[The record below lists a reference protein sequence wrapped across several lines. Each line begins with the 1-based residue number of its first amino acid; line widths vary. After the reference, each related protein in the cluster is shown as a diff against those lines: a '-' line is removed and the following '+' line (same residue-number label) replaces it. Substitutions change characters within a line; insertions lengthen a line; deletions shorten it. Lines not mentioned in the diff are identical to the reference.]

1 METFHAA
8 YEREYTYRL
17 DARVE
22 FVAAHLIAIAEV
34 GKLTPAPLPTTG
46 RRLEEALKGRRRVDY
61 ATEGVHDADIY
72 AGELL
77 DPSMSFEGPAIVE
90 TSGMTVV
97 VHPGNEVHVDDYG
110 NVVIA
115 VTPE

>member
-1 METFHAA
+1 
-8 YEREYTYRL
+8 
-17 DARVE
+17 
-22 FVAAHLIAIAEV
+22 
-34 GKLTPAPLPTTG
+34 
-46 RRLEEALKGRRRVDY
+46 
-61 ATEGVHDADIY
+61 
-72 AGELL
+72 
-77 DPSMSFEGPAIVE
+77 MSFEGPAIVE

>member
-1 METFHAA
+1 MAGRAA
-8 YEREYTYRL
+8 LVTGGSSGIGL
-17 DARVE
+17 
-22 FVAAHLIAIAEV
+22 AIARAL
-34 GKLTPAPLPTTG
+34 GQDGYALTVSA
-46 RRLEEALKGRRRVDY
+46 RRPDKLEEAVKGRRRVDY

-77 DPSMSFEGPAIVE
+77 DPGMSFEGPAIVE

-97 VHPGNEVHVDDYG
+97 VHPGNEVQVDDYG
-110 NVVIA
+110 NVIIA